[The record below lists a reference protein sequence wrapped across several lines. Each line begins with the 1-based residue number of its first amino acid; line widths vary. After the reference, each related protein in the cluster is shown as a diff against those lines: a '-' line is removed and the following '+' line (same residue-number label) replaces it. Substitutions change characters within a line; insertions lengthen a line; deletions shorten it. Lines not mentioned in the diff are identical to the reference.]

1 MGMSFLDLCKQRGSV
16 RSFSDQP
23 VEQEKLLRILEA
35 GRLAP
40 SATNRQPW
48 ILYVVTN
55 PDVKKA
61 MFPRE
66 TQQWITEAPVVV
78 VACAQSSAA
87 WVRAYDQKNHSDV
100 DLAIC
105 VEHMHLAVADEGL
118 GSCWICAFDPSAV
131 RSGLELPDG
140 LEPVAALPIGY
151 VKQAPDRR
159 PRKSA
164 EEIIRWVK

>member
-1 MGMSFLDLCKQRGSV
+1 MSFIDLCKQRASV
-16 RSFSDQP
+16 RSFTDQP
-23 VEQEKLLRILEA
+23 VEADKLQRILEA
-35 GRLAP
+35 ARLAP

-48 ILYVVTN
+48 IFYVVTN
-55 PDVKKA
+55 LDVKKA

-66 TQQWITEAPVVV
+66 TQQWIVDAPVVV
-78 VACAQSSAA
+78 VACAQPEAA

-105 VEHMHLAVADEGL
+105 VEHMHLATADEGL

-131 RSGLELPDG
+131 RAGLNLSAD

-151 VKQAPDRR
+151 IKQAPERR
-159 PRKSA
+159 PRKCA
-164 EEIIRWVK
+164 DEIIRWVK

>member
-1 MGMSFLDLCKQRGSV
+1 MSFLDLCKQRGSV
-16 RSFSDQP
+16 RSFTDQT

-48 ILYVVTN
+48 TFYVVTN
-55 PDVKKA
+55 QEVKKA

-66 TQQWITEAPVVV
+66 TQHWITEAPVVV
-78 VACAQSSAA
+78 VACAQPAAA

-105 VEHMHLAVADEGL
+105 VEHMHLAAADEGL

-131 RSGLELPDG
+131 RGGLGLPED

-151 VKQAPDRR
+151 IKQVPDRR
-159 PRKSA
+159 PRKSL
-164 EEIIRWVK
+164 EEIIRWVT